1 MRRTRQGILIVTP
14 SFPLAIVPIGDAD
27 VAGVIALWQACQL
40 TRPWNDPAADI
51 ALARRGSNATV
62 LIGRGDG
69 LIVATVLVGHD
80 GHRGWVYYL
89 AVDPD
94 HRHKGYGRV
103 MMDAAEDWL
112 SERGIEKLQLLV
124 RADNSQVKDF
134 YQSLGYSMQDRV
146 IYAKWLDGREPT
158 P

>member
-1 MRRTRQGILIVTP
+1 VTTALP
-14 SFPLAIVPIGDAD
+14 PLAIAPIDDVD
-27 VAGVIALWQACQL
+27 VAGVIALWQACHL

-69 LIVATVLVGHD
+69 LVVATVLVGHD
-80 GHRGWVYYL
+80 GHRGWVHYL

-112 SERGIEKLQLLV
+112 RERDIEKLQLLV
-124 RADNSQVKDF
+124 RPDNKSVKDF
-134 YQSLGYSMQDRV
+134 YQSLGYSMQERV